1 MRYNFDEIIDRR
13 NSDSIKWGQLK
24 ELYGDDEVLPLWI
37 ADMDFRS
44 ADEIIEAIKD
54 RADHG
59 VFGYIYMKDSF
70 YQSIIDWVKRRFN
83 WEIKKEWILFT
94 PGVVMGFNI
103 GVRELVDKG
112 DKVLVQPPV
121 YPPFYRVLDNNG
133 RVPLE
138 NPLKHDGERYVMDF
152 EDLEEKAADS
162 SLIMLCNPHNPV
174 CRVWTREELDRL
186 GQICVENDITI
197 ISDEIHC
204 DFTLKGVEHT
214 PMASLSKELEQ
225 QTITL
230 MAPSKTFNIA
240 GLTTSVAIIP
250 NEELREKY
258 TKALEAMEV
267 GNPTIFGALALETAY
282 KHGEEWLD
290 EVMVYVEDNIDY
302 AIQYIKENIP
312 EIKVDRPD
320 GTYLLWLDFRSL
332 NKSNDEIEKALIEE
346 GKVAL
351 NDGRPYGTGGD
362 GFFRLNIGCPR
373 SILKDGLQRIE
384 KAVKGMK

>member
-13 NSDSIKWGQLK
+13 NSDSIKWGQLE
-24 ELYGDDEVLPLWI
+24 ELYGDEDVLPLWI

-44 ADEIIEAIKD
+44 ADEIVEAIKE

-174 CRVWTREELDRL
+174 GRVWTREELDRL

-258 TKALEAMEV
+258 TKALEVMEV

>member
-13 NSDSIKWGQLK
+13 NSDSIKWGQLE
-24 ELYGDDEVLPLWI
+24 ELYGDEDVLPLWI

-44 ADEIIEAIKD
+44 ADEIVEAIKE

-174 CRVWTREELDRL
+174 GRVWTREELDRL

-302 AIQYIKENIP
+302 AIQYIKKNIP

-320 GTYLLWLDFRSL
+320 GTYLLWLDFGSL